1 MKPRIS
7 ALAAGLL
14 IGGIFLLKF
23 GVVLALGLLL
33 AVVVWYASVWRRL
46 SMDKVGYLV
55 ILNYLYWIGS
65 GFLVGALTLATVAS
79 PGFYT
84 GEGRIFICY
93 IPLLMFSVYAARRR
107 DIRFVTRLVA
117 WIGIASLPL
126 FAIWAATG
134 APALAGGQ
142 AHNFF
147 GFLTSHTGAGTFYA
161 TVFLFLL
168 ICGLESKRRPLTLLG
183 VAMLLP
189 VFGTASREALAGLL
203 VASGWY
209 VWRNLKAKTVAY
221 VLLILAIGVAALP
234 FVAPHTY
241 DRTVSVISPE
251 TVKAIEQVVETA
263 RWEPGQQR
271 SLDPERY
278 NILTRFLYWK
288 YSVRRFRESPLLGIG
303 FGRWNDYDVHV
314 EYVGSDLVGFGLSGK
329 RVTEVHH
336 AHNSYLHVLAE
347 TGLLGLGLLM
357 WLWILLLRRVQRA
370 GKAHATSPDLSA
382 YMKASEGIIVFALV
396 AALFGHALAAPS
408 LCIPALTIIG
418 VGISY
423 DRVPTRPVQSIPGP
437 PEEPAAGSRAA

>member
-14 IGGIFLLKF
+14 IGGMFLLKF
-23 GVVLALGLLL
+23 GVVFVLGLAL
-33 AVVVWYASVWRRL
+33 AIVVWYASLWRRL

-55 ILNYLYWIGS
+55 ILNYLFWIVS
-65 GFLVGALTLATVAS
+65 GLLVGALTLAILSAPS
-79 PGFYT
+79 FYV

-93 IPLLMFSVYAARRR
+93 IPLLLFSVYTAKRR
-107 DIRFVTRLVA
+107 DIRFVTRLIAWVA
-117 WIGIASLPL
+117 IASLPL
-126 FAIWAATG
+126 FAVWAATRT
-134 APALAGGQ
+134 PILAGGR
-142 AHNFF
+142 AYNFF
-147 GFLTSHTGAGTFYA
+147 GFLTSHTGAGTFFA
-161 TVFLFLL
+161 TTFLFLV
-168 ICGLESKRRPLTLLG
+168 INGLESKRRPLTLLG
-183 VAMLLP
+183 VMMLLL

-209 VWRNLKAKTVAY
+209 VWRNMKAKTVAY
-221 VLLILAIGVAALP
+221 VLLILAAAVVALP

-241 DRTVSVISPE
+241 ERTVSAISPE
-251 TVKAIEQVVETA
+251 TMKAIEEVVETM
-263 RWEPGQQR
+263 RWEPGQQQE
-271 SLDPERY
+271 LDPERY

-288 YSVRRFRESPLLGIG
+288 YSLRRFRESPLVGIG
-303 FGRWNDYDVHV
+303 FGRWNDYDVSV
-314 EYVGSDLVGFGLSGK
+314 EYVGSELVGFGLSGK

-370 GKAHATSPDLSA
+370 IRRNAGSVDISA
-382 YMKASEGIIVFALV
+382 YMNASEAIIVFALV

-408 LCIPALTIIG
+408 FCIPALTIIG

-423 DRVPTRPVQSIPGP
+423 DRVPLTPLQPTPGTSA
-437 PEEPAAGSRAA
+437 EPATGGRAA